1 MKQGSIQLGASAL
14 LLSLALT
21 ACGDRASA
29 PAPAPTATP
38 PVSDQPSED
47 VPPATAPTPLA
58 PAKNGG
64 LARMDGYGDL
74 RLGGD
79 AAEAR
84 KALGGDVAGK
94 AEEPGGCYYL
104 SSSSRPE
111 LPGLMIEGEK
121 LVRYDVGEGEDIVA
135 PGGGKIGMG
144 ADELRALYAGRIET
158 QPHKYVD
165 GGEYWRIKDAA
176 GPGVLL
182 FEIVDGKASLWRVG
196 LAPQVDY
203 VEGCS

>member
-1 MKQGSIQLGASAL
+1 MKRRSIHVCAGV
-14 LLSLALT
+14 LLSFALT
-21 ACGDRASA
+21 ACGDRTPTPTPAQAETA
-29 PAPAPTATP
+29 PVT
-38 PVSDQPSED
+38 DQPSED

-58 PAKNGG
+58 PAGSGG
-64 LARMDGYGDL
+64 PARMDGYADL

-79 AAEAR
+79 AADAR

-94 AEEPGGCYYL
+94 AQEPGGCYYL
-104 SSSSRPE
+104 SSASRPE

-121 LVRYDVGEGEDIVA
+121 LVRYDVGEGEAIVA
-135 PGGGKIGMG
+135 PGGGKVGMG

-158 QPHKYVD
+158 QPHKYVQ

-176 GPGVLL
+176 GAGVLV
-182 FEIVDGKASLWRVG
+182 FELVDGKVSLWRVG
-196 LAPQVDY
+196 LPPQVDY